1 MNLKLVFS
9 RRFVIKKRNAAFTL
23 LELLVVIGIVGLL
36 SSVALVL
43 YNGVR
48 IDSRNSE
55 RISDINQYV
64 KAINLAISGNG
75 EYPDPGDTGPHCL
88 GDYDDDKCGF
98 NGVSYSE
105 SSVLNSALSPYVDF
119 KNYTGDQGIICGPS
133 GAGGGPDICFQGY
146 VYSCSFR
153 PNNFCKSFFLL
164 WYLEGENVSCGIGI
178 PVPNSNGV
186 GVTICQ
192 YLSN

>member
-88 GDYDDDKCGF
+88 GDYDDDKCGL
-98 NGVSYSE
+98 NGTYYSE
-105 SSVLNSALSPYVDF
+105 SETLNNILSPYLDLKTYAGNKAMV
-119 KNYTGDQGIICGPS
+119 CGLP
-133 GAGGGPDICFQGY
+133 GGEAPEECSEGY
-146 VYSCSFR
+146 IYFCSER
-153 PNNFCKSFFLL
+153 PNNFCKTIVIQWLM
-164 WYLEGENVSCGIGI
+164 EGADASCGIGI
-178 PVPNSNGV
+178 SHEMRGGATITGCSYV
-186 GVTICQ
+186 GH
-192 YLSN
+192 